1 MDCPAVLR
9 PETPD
14 SLKLAQTL
22 LQNGTPVAFAT
33 ETVYGLG
40 ADATNGEAVASIYA
54 AKGRPS
60 FNPLIAHFADA
71 ESAFA
76 VVEADERA
84 AQLAAAFWPGPLTLV
99 LRRTPDCPISSL
111 AGAGLPTQAVR
122 VPQVSAGFRDVL
134 RAFPGGIVAPSANP
148 SGQLS
153 PTSAQHVQ
161 AGLGKAVALI
171 IDGGPCTAGLESA
184 VVDLSGTEPKLL
196 RHGALAQ
203 ADIEAVIGQHLAMD
217 VDPAVK
223 ASPGQMTQHYAPTK
237 PLFLN
242 ATRATAD
249 QAALVFSEPNGFE
262 QACALEVLSS
272 SGSVVEAAANL
283 FSALHRLDASPAC
296 AIVVEKMPVG
306 GLGAAINDRLRRAAA
321 GRGE

>member
-1 MDCPAVLR
+1 MLR
-9 PETPD
+9 PETPE

-22 LQNGTPVAFAT
+22 LRDGALVAFAT

-40 ADATNGEAVASIYA
+40 ADATKGEAVAGIYA

-71 ESAFA
+71 KSAFA
-76 VVEADERA
+76 VVQADERA
-84 AQLAAAFWPGPLTLV
+84 ARLAAAFWPGPLTLV
-99 LRRTPDCPISSL
+99 LRRAAYCPIASL

-122 VPQVSAGFRDVL
+122 VPQVSDGFRSVL

-148 SGQLS
+148 SGKLS
-153 PTSAQHVQ
+153 PTTAQHVQ
-161 AGLGKAVALI
+161 AGLGEAVDLI
-171 IDGGPCTAGLESA
+171 IDGGPCAAGLESA
-184 VVDLSGTEPKLL
+184 VVDLSGPQPKLL

-203 ADIEAVIGQHLAMD
+203 ADIEGVMGQKLALD

-223 ASPGQMTQHYAPTK
+223 ASPGQMVQHYAPSK

-242 ATRATAD
+242 ASTAKAD
-249 QAALVFSEPNGFE
+249 QAALVFSDSNGFE
-262 QACALEVLSS
+262 QACALEVLSP
-272 SGSVVEAAANL
+272 SGSDVEAAARL
-283 FSALHRLDASPAC
+283 FSALHRLDASSAR
-296 AIVVEKMPVG
+296 AIVVGEMPVG
-306 GLGAAINDRLRRAAA
+306 GLGAAIVDRLRRAAA